1 MFPSA
6 VIIHDSCFI
15 HRRIPFETFN
25 MPVMPFWHHIYDKE
39 NLGNLIRIASCLKNN
54 NKLIKRLKGNEIN
67 ILGLNSANS
76 FNLVF
81 GTQCYIKLSFLELLQ
96 NKYNISNLVN
106 VIHNRSDRCS
116 LERIMGL
123 LFCEEYPQLNK
134 INSLFGDI
142 LNKNKSFDYN
152 YDQYNEDLKHKRVI
166 YPFVK
171 VWTGR

>member
-1 MFPSA
+1 
-6 VIIHDSCFI
+6 
-15 HRRIPFETFN
+15 

-39 NLGNLIRIASCLKNN
+39 NLGNLIRISSSLSN
-54 NKLIKRLKGNEIN
+54 NKELNRKLKGNDFN
-67 ILGLNSANS
+67 ILGLNINNS

-81 GTQCYIKLSFLELLQ
+81 GTQCYIKLSFLETLQ

-106 VIHNRSDRCS
+106 VIQNRPDRCS

-123 LFCEEYPQLNK
+123 LFSEEYPQLNK
-134 INSLFGDI
+134 ISSLFGDI
-142 LNKNKSFDYN
+142 LSKNKSFDYT
-152 YDQYNEDLKHKRVI
+152 YEQYNEDLKNKRVI